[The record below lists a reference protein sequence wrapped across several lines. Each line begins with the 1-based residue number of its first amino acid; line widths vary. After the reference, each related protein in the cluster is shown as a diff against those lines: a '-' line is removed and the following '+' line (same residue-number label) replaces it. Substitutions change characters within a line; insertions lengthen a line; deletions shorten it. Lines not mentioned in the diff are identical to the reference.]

1 MYNAICAFLLV
12 LASPFLLALSFGR
25 KYKVLLSDE
34 LGNSRIPSKNSRIS
48 SENSRIPSK
57 NQPKNSILARF
68 FLLNNPALKPC
79 DFYFHACSLGEVS
92 TIEPFVKAL
101 QKEAKSVRIT
111 VCTATGYARA
121 REFCD
126 EVAFLPFEC
135 FLPFWLKECKTLVV
149 FEAELWL
156 NLFACAKK
164 QGAKVILLNA
174 RLSQSSLPKYRR
186 FLRYYQTLFSYCDLV
201 LAQSESDAK
210 RLEAIGA
217 KNIKVLGNVKSAL
230 LPSPSK
236 KLSSNYEHIIVL
248 ASSHEGEEKGI
259 LEFLRL
265 KKGEQLIIAP
275 RHPQRFS
282 AVCELVRGWAEQ
294 NNYSSQCFSKNADLK
309 AQVVVMDSLGELINI
324 YAIADTVILAGSFS
338 AGIGGH
344 NPFEPASFNCGI
356 ISGAFFHNQ
365 KVLYSAVKGIKIASD
380 FKTAALLAHEKFSSQ
395 ITQSCD
401 FNDILEQIKG

>member
-34 LGNSRIPSKNSRIS
+34 LGNSRISSKNSRIS
-48 SENSRIPSK
+48 SK
-57 NQPKNSILARF
+57 NQRKNSILARF

-186 FLRYYQTLFSYCDLV
+186 FLRYYKTLFSYCDLV

-210 RLEAIGA
+210 RLETLGA

-265 KKGEQLIIAP
+265 KKYEQLIIAP

-282 AVCELVRGWAEQ
+282 AVCELVHSWAEQ

-309 AQVVVMDSLGELINI
+309 AQVVVMDSLGDHYEREDAISRTIHDALI
-324 YAIADTVILAGSFS
+324 Y
-338 AGIGGH
+338 
-344 NPFEPASFNCGI
+344 P
-356 ISGAFFHNQ
+356 
-365 KVLYSAVKGIKIASD
+365 
-380 FKTAALLAHEKFSSQ
+380 LLPNNFLLLQ
-395 ITQSCD
+395 LLFLLMFLLPLLQS
-401 FNDILEQIKG
+401 L

>member
-34 LGNSRIPSKNSRIS
+34 LG
-48 SENSRIPSK
+48 NSRIPSK

-111 VCTATGYARA
+111 VCTATGYEKA

-156 NLFACAKK
+156 NL
-164 QGAKVILLNA
+164 
-174 RLSQSSLPKYRR
+174 
-186 FLRYYQTLFSYCDLV
+186 
-201 LAQSESDAK
+201 
-210 RLEAIGA
+210 
-217 KNIKVLGNVKSAL
+217 
-230 LPSPSK
+230 
-236 KLSSNYEHIIVL
+236 
-248 ASSHEGEEKGI
+248 
-259 LEFLRL
+259 
-265 KKGEQLIIAP
+265 
-275 RHPQRFS
+275 
-282 AVCELVRGWAEQ
+282 
-294 NNYSSQCFSKNADLK
+294 
-309 AQVVVMDSLGELINI
+309 
-324 YAIADTVILAGSFS
+324 
-338 AGIGGH
+338 
-344 NPFEPASFNCGI
+344 
-356 ISGAFFHNQ
+356 
-365 KVLYSAVKGIKIASD
+365 
-380 FKTAALLAHEKFSSQ
+380 
-395 ITQSCD
+395 
-401 FNDILEQIKG
+401 